1 MIAVVIPALNEAD
14 NVGGVVDGLRAERV
28 DLIIVVDN
36 GSTDD
41 TALVAEQHGATV
53 VTEPIAGY
61 GRACA
66 AGTAYAV
73 DEGAEVIVYI
83 DADQSS
89 RPDELP
95 TLVEPIEAGD
105 ADLALGSRVLGTV
118 EAGAMGAHQ
127 RFGNWLTAAI
137 MRALYDVEVTDLGPY
152 RAIRTELLNE
162 LDMTEMTFGWPTEMM
177 VKTARRD
184 ARIVEVPVTWQ
195 VRNAGDSKVS
205 GTIRGTILA
214 AWYLLSVTIKHAGR
228 PMLGSRRRRAV
239 RGG

>member
-1 MIAVVIPALNEAD
+1 MLPSLRSPLLLTQSAPPRGAVGPSFFPLC
-14 NVGGVVDGLRAERV
+14 L
-28 DLIIVVDN
+28 
-36 GSTDD
+36 
-41 TALVAEQHGATV
+41 
-53 VTEPIAGY
+53 
-61 GRACA
+61 
-66 AGTAYAV
+66 
-73 DEGAEVIVYI
+73 
-83 DADQSS
+83 
-89 RPDELP
+89 EL
-95 TLVEPIEAGD
+95 
-105 ADLALGSRVLGTV
+105 
-118 EAGAMGAHQ
+118 
-127 RFGNWLTAAI
+127 
-137 MRALYDVEVTDLGPY
+137 EVTDLGPY